1 MLRSPN
7 FCHFI
12 VGGMKLDPC
21 VSAVVI
27 GFQSVDDVIK
37 PNQFNFIEGE
47 SKFNYFKGDQMDLSN
62 YLVSHFCSPGGTVL
76 DLSGDPEGCNY
87 A

>member
-1 MLRSPN
+1 
-7 FCHFI
+7 
-12 VGGMKLDPC
+12 MKLDPC

-87 A
+87 T